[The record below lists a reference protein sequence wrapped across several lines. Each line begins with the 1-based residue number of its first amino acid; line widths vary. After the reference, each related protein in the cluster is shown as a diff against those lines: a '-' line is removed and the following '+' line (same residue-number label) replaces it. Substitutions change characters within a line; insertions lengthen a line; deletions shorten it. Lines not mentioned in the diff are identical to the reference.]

1 MKTNARV
8 AHWVYDLIRG
18 GTEGQ
23 CARTVAGLSE
33 RGGRHRVLAFH
44 RRGWFLER
52 VESLCGPVEEVRV
65 RKAASW
71 RTWREL
77 RRVAEWLRREKI
89 DILHTWDADAAVF
102 GQWAAA
108 WAGVKLVTSRRDLG
122 GIYPAWKR
130 VLLRRA
136 DARAERVVVNAEAV
150 ARHFA
155 AAGLRAEKMALI
167 PNILDVE
174 ERDRLA
180 GGAPERPLPPD
191 RGRPEH
197 RMAVVNRLDPEKH
210 TELLIRA
217 LPKVREQVPDASLWV
232 VGEGVERAKLE
243 RLAEACG
250 VADAVDFLL
259 ERHDVPVL
267 LGRCGAG
274 ALVPKAN
281 EGLSN
286 TVLEYM
292 AAGLPSLVTD
302 CGGNAELVADGE
314 RGRVV
319 PRDAPPGAVAEAWA
333 DLLLHAARSREWGAT
348 ARRWVAARHVP
359 GQVLPLFESLYREVA
374 GK

>member
-1 MKTNARV
+1 MRV

-23 CARTVAGLSE
+23 CARTAVGLSE
-33 RGGRHRVLAFH
+33 RGGAHRVLAFH

-52 VESLCGPVEEVRV
+52 VEGVCGPVEEVRV
-65 RKAASW
+65 RKAVSW
-71 RTWREL
+71 NTWREL
-77 RRVAEWLRREKI
+77 RRVARWLKREKI

-102 GQWAAA
+102 GQWAAE

-122 GIYPAWKR
+122 SIYPAWKR
-130 VLLRRA
+130 AMLRRA
-136 DARAERVVVNAEAV
+136 DARAARVVVNAEAV
-150 ARHFA
+150 WKHFA
-155 AAGLRAEKMALI
+155 GAGVPAEKLALI
-167 PNILDVE
+167 PNILDVA

-180 GGAPERPLPPD
+180 GGEPERALPPD
-191 RGRPEH
+191 RGRPGH
-197 RMAVVNRLDPEKH
+197 RMVVVNRLDPEKN
-210 TELLIRA
+210 TGLLIRA
-217 LPKVREQVPDASLWV
+217 LAKVREQVPDASLWV
-232 VGEGVERAKLE
+232 VGEGVERRGLE
-243 RLAEACG
+243 TLAEACG

-267 LGRCGAG
+267 LGRCAAG

-319 PRDAPPGAVAEAWA
+319 RAGASPEEVAEAWA
-333 DLLLHAARSREWGAT
+333 GMLLESSRSREWGAT

-359 GQVLPLFESLYREVA
+359 ERVLPLFESLYREVA